1 MGQHISLSA
10 SLGTNTKKLNFQL
23 SEDFPQKL
31 NFEPSLKN
39 IEHYKKPNSL
49 PTSGLSS
56 KINLFTLQHD
66 QTYNTSEH
74 YNLPQNG
81 NLFVPSLLLAFQQ
94 LWSKAEYLALG
105 TPSWWS
111 THLMP
116 TLQPLLSHSL
126 SIWPWEQWVIST
138 TYKYFYKGKKD
149 PYFLESQIC
158 VEGLRISSILFSKL
172 L

>member
-1 MGQHISLSA
+1 MSFAGTMGQHISLSA

-66 QTYNTSEH
+66 QT
-74 YNLPQNG
+74 
-81 NLFVPSLLLAFQQ
+81 
-94 LWSKAEYLALG
+94 
-105 TPSWWS
+105 
-111 THLMP
+111 
-116 TLQPLLSHSL
+116 
-126 SIWPWEQWVIST
+126 
-138 TYKYFYKGKKD
+138 
-149 PYFLESQIC
+149 
-158 VEGLRISSILFSKL
+158 
-172 L
+172 

>member
-1 MGQHISLSA
+1 MSFAGTMGQHISLSA
-10 SLGTNTKKLNFQL
+10 SLGTNTKILNFQY
-23 SEDFPQKL
+23 SEEFPPKIKL
-31 NFEPSLKN
+31 RT
-39 IEHYKKPNSL
+39 KPRTYRTFTKSQTVCQHQAWVLRLICL
-49 PTSGLSS
+49 P
-56 KINLFTLQHD
+56 TLQHD
-66 QTYNTSEH
+66 QNYYTSEH
-74 YNLPQNG
+74 YILFQNG
-81 NLFVPSLLLAFQQ
+81 NLFVPCLFLAFQQ

-149 PYFLESQIC
+149 PYF
-158 VEGLRISSILFSKL
+158 
-172 L
+172 